1 MKYSWILLLV
11 LVGCVPEP
19 IPLKIDQ
26 AESVMVVSTQAI
38 PDRGLVMILT
48 RSFSALSDGSEGG
61 FSQTDLQQSLV
72 EGANVSVTYDNQ
84 VIALQELSAGI
95 YGSIEL
101 LQQSG
106 KEYSLNIIDA
116 QEGKTVTSKTKFVD
130 AVQLNNASAQID
142 RQETTSIWLRL
153 KFNFN
158 DPIGKNYY
166 MLNAYVNPA
175 PPDFQGLLSGF
186 GSIEGGEDIGGNTT
200 GGPPSSGIPGLS
212 NLFSDFSASWVL
224 NDEGRDGQ
232 QIQEERI
239 IYNIDVVPND
249 VVLFTLS
256 SISEEYYLY
265 LKAREKSASAIP
277 FVTEP
282 VSLPSNIDGGYGFFA
297 LHYPVPIVV
306 ELR

>member
-1 MKYSWILLLV
+1 
-11 LVGCVPEP
+11 
-19 IPLKIDQ
+19 
-26 AESVMVVSTQAI
+26 
-38 PDRGLVMILT
+38 
-48 RSFSALSDGSEGG
+48 
-61 FSQTDLQQSLV
+61 
-72 EGANVSVTYDNQ
+72 
-84 VIALQELSAGI
+84 
-95 YGSIEL
+95 
-101 LQQSG
+101 
-106 KEYSLNIIDA
+106 
-116 QEGKTVTSKTKFVD
+116 
-130 AVQLNNASAQID
+130 
-142 RQETTSIWLRL
+142 
-153 KFNFN
+153 
-158 DPIGKNYY
+158 
-166 MLNAYVNPA
+166 
-175 PPDFQGLLSGF
+175 
-186 GSIEGGEDIGGNTT
+186 
-200 GGPPSSGIPGLS
+200 
-212 NLFSDFSASWVL
+212 L